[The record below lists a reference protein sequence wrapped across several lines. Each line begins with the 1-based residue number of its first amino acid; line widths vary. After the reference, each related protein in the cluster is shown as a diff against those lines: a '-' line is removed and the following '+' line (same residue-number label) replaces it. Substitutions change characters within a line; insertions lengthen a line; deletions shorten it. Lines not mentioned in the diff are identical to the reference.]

1 MGSAVDRSELR
12 AVKSAVRTLEILEF
26 FDEVQR
32 PANVVTVSEALGYP
46 QSSTSAL
53 LRSLVAMGYLQLDRR
68 SRTYT
73 PTDRVSLLGS
83 WINPPLF
90 AEASLPRLLRAIKAR
105 TGLMVLLAAKN
116 GGYSQCYHVLNKP
129 APVEKL
135 IRIGLNRPLATAIA
149 GRVLLSM
156 MPEAEIKR
164 LYHRLNAYAAR
175 SEEVVNVRELLES
188 LKEIRRAG
196 YLCDV
201 SPGAEGRG
209 LIAVPLPGEATG
221 RPLVIG
227 LGGPYADLKSRE
239 AEYVSIIREEIAIHL
254 PDKAKQLDAGEI
266 FSSGQGVRDNA
277 A

>member
-1 MGSAVDRSELR
+1 MGSAVERDELR
-12 AVKSAVRTLEILEF
+12 AVKSAVRTLEIFEF

-68 SRTYT
+68 SRTYS
-73 PTDRVSLLGS
+73 PTDRVSLLGN

-105 TGLMVLLAAKN
+105 SGLLVLLVAKN
-116 GGYSQCYHVLNKP
+116 GGYSQCYQVLNRS
-129 APVEKL
+129 AEVEKL
-135 IRIGLNRPLATAIA
+135 IRIGLKRPLAAAIA

-156 MPEAEIKR
+156 MPDDEIKR
-164 LYHRLNAYAAR
+164 LYHRLNAYAACR
-175 SEEVVNVRELLES
+175 EYVVNVRELIES

-196 YLCDV
+196 YLCDA
-201 SPGAEGRG
+201 SPGVDGQG

-227 LGGPYADLKSRE
+227 LGGPYEVLKSRE
-239 AEYVSIIREEIAIHL
+239 AEYVGVIREEIAIHL
-254 PDKAKQLDAGEI
+254 KDQAQAPDAVH
-266 FSSGQGVRDNA
+266 GQPARHNA